1 MAAKR
6 QHPSL
11 QKPLR
16 ARWIETFA
24 PQLADKLM
32 DAANLALGGL
42 VLGQFL
48 GGRDYDAALGGV
60 GVLTWFVGYLAGAIL
75 LYFARRN
82 EP

>member
-1 MAAKR
+1 
-6 QHPSL
+6 
-11 QKPLR
+11 
-16 ARWIETFA
+16 
-24 PQLADKLM
+24 M